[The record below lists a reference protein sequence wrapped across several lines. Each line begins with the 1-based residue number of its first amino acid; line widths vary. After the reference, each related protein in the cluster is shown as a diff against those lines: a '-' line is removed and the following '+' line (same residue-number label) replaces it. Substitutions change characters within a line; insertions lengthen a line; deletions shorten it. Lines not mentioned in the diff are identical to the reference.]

1 MAVVPISVHK
11 LLSKLVPHDPNVGF
25 VLLVFGLITLALWL
39 GALQS
44 CIGNEPPSDSHRLWW
59 IAVIVL
65 LGPIGALAYFF
76 IRRPERIRDIGF

>member
-1 MAVVPISVHK
+1 MVPVSLHK
-11 LLSKLVPHDPNVGF
+11 LLSRLQSLDPNVGF

-44 CIGNEPPSDSHRLWW
+44 CLGNEPPTDSHKLKW
-59 IAVIVL
+59 ILLIIL

-76 IRRPERIRDIGF
+76 IRRPQRIRDVGF